1 VVIENL
7 TYLLEK
13 IIRDGE
19 FAKEMCKQ
27 IKLLGKDVNEDH
39 DEYEEYTCYPHYDSY
54 DLIRMEK
61 IMRSIIKLKSIKK
74 PNEEIMA
81 SLRRIEEHTCNII
94 DMLSVIPEER
104 SVVEDVKMVEIC
116 VGSNMEE
123 IRDIELK
130 DVEKLERR
138 LKVVME
144 EAPSKR
150 KKNEVKSKSSL
161 VEEANPQDHVKSIT
175 TQSGDI
181 FYSLFIPVT
190 DNIASV
196 SKHVAKK
203 MDYVKEPTS
212 YSSFIFLSN
221 GISVFHVVKQIARKG
236 RRARESVDQDK
247 KFLSSLKKLQGQHPC
262 CGLQSTPKEKDPGS
276 FTLLFIIGNLSFSNV
291 LAELEASV
299 SLRPF
304 PTYAKLSLC
313 ELALTC
319 LSIKL
324 ADKLVKRPRGIVKN
338 ILVKIDKFVFPVD
351 FVIIDMPE
359 DTKAPIILGS
369 PFLATA
375 RAKIDVFSRR
385 ISSKI
390 GVDKIVF
397 DCDKSVD
404 FTFASICCIK
414 IVDAPVCDC
423 MQDDKRR
430 NLTFSKSLKTCSLM
444 KFQGL
449 GIFLH
454 VLCTYARKS
463 NITNI
468 HNR

>member
-1 VVIENL
+1 MCIFLKDYLKAQGRIQHTSNLEGDCLEVEEKLLEVEAELGYTISLSDEEIALDEQARGKECGGRCEDGGKYVSGVIWKKLGISSLKMWRSLNG
-7 TYLLEK
+7 YLL
-13 IIRDGE
+13 
-19 FAKEMCKQ
+19 MSCKFYLDQ
-27 IKLLGKDVNEDH
+27 NHWYNLIDH
-39 DEYEEYTCYPHYDSY
+39 LVSFHS
-54 DLIRMEK
+54 
-61 IMRSIIKLKSIKK
+61 
-74 PNEEIMA
+74 
-81 SLRRIEEHTCNII
+81 
-94 DMLSVIPEER
+94 
-104 SVVEDVKMVEIC
+104 
-116 VGSNMEE
+116 
-123 IRDIELK
+123 
-130 DVEKLERR
+130 R

-175 TQSGDI
+175 TQSDSSQGEA
-181 FYSLFIPVT
+181 SKRV
-190 DNIASV
+190 NILV
-196 SKHVAKK
+196 V
-203 MDYVKEPTS
+203 DYKVPLRT
-212 YSSFIFLSN
+212 
-221 GISVFHVVKQIARKG
+221 
-236 RRARESVDQDK
+236 
-247 KFLSSLKKLQGQHPC
+247 
-262 CGLQSTPKEKDPGS
+262 GS

-359 DTKAPIILGS
+359 DTKAPITLGS

-375 RAKIDVFSRR
+375 RAKIDVFSQR
-385 ISSKI
+385 ISLKI

-430 NLTFSKSLKTCSLM
+430 NLTFSKSLDLFTNEISRSRYWEEL
-444 KFQGL
+444 L
-449 GIFLH
+449 ANVNERDEL
-454 VLCTYARKS
+454 LARKPVL
-463 NITNI
+463 TPRDQ
-468 HNR
+468 HVRR